1 MYCHRKYTPDRKP
14 QGYPASLR
22 KQASEMY
29 VDGSNLRRIARRLK
43 VHHRTV
49 SLWVKDQAEAL
60 PATPMPEEEKVVQL
74 RHSYRTLV
82 VDCI

>member
-1 MYCHRKYTPDRKP
+1 MYCDRKYTPERKP

-29 VDGSNLRRIARRLK
+29 VDGSNFRRIARHLK
-43 VHHRTV
+43 VDHRTV

-60 PATPMPEEEKVVQL
+60 PAAPMPEEV
-74 RHSYRTLV
+74 
-82 VDCI
+82 